1 MKKIQLLSGNEAC
14 VEGALAAGVRF
25 FAGYP
30 ITPSSEI
37 AELMAK
43 RLPEVDGKFIQME
56 DEIASLAA
64 VIGASLAGLKAMD
77 ATSGP
82 GFSLKAENLGLAIM
96 MEVPCVIV
104 NVQRVGPSTGM
115 ATSPAQGDVMMSRWG
130 THGDHPIIVLS
141 PWSVRETF
149 DLTVRAVNLSE
160 RFRTPVILLSD
171 AIIARMREDIELPG
185 EVEIVDRPRPTV
197 LPAAY
202 RPYAAIPSDVPP
214 MADFGSGYHWYAN
227 SSMHDENGFEA
238 TGDPQA
244 ARALISRLHAKI
256 ERHREEI
263 VHTVEEMMDDA
274 EIALFAYGCVA
285 RSARAAMRIAR
296 TMGLQVGLIRGVTLW
311 PFPEEEVRAAAERV
325 RAIVVPEM
333 NAGQLVEKVRE
344 AAGGR
349 TKVISLP
356 RYDGVL
362 ITPEQ
367 ILEVLKRV
375 LTDDPPL
382 NWRGG

>member
-1 MKKIQLLSGNEAC
+1 MLSGNEAC